1 MPGHHKHLRIL
12 SGTFNVFDLSKLTD
26 GHAGSLAVLR
36 RLVQIDK
43 IEVIL
48 IMDVKHLYGE
58 KIWDLYSEI
67 CGQDIDRFIYHVSME
82 LPCQIC
88 GRFGIMGISRM
99 PEITEEILDHL
110 RFRTF
115 GKPGSFWALE
125 NPPQKSNY
133 EYPIKRMVFE
143 AMVIY
148 K

>member
-1 MPGHHKHLRIL
+1 MPGHLEYLRIL
-12 SGTFNVFDLSKLTD
+12 SGALGVIDLSKLTD

-43 IEVIL
+43 IEVIFV
-48 IMDVKHLYGE
+48 MDFKHLYGK
-58 KIWDLYSEI
+58 KIWELYSSI
-67 CGQDIDRFIYHVSME
+67 CGQDIDRLIYHVNME

-88 GRFGIMGISRM
+88 GRFGIMGIDQP
-99 PEITEEILDHL
+99 PEITEEILNHI

-125 NPPQKSNY
+125 NPPQKPNY
-133 EYPIKRMVFE
+133 EYPIKIMVFGIT
-143 AMVIY
+143 VCS

>member
-1 MPGHHKHLRIL
+1 MPAHPKYLRIL
-12 SGTFNVFDLSKLTD
+12 SGAFDVVDLSKLTD

-48 IMDVKHLYGE
+48 VMDVKHLYGE
-58 KIWDLYSEI
+58 KIWELYSKI
-67 CGQDIDRFIYHVSME
+67 CGQDIDRLVYHVNME

-88 GRFGIMGISRM
+88 GRFGIMGIDQL
-99 PEITEEILDHL
+99 PEITEEILNHI
-110 RFRTF
+110 RFREF

-133 EYPIKRMVFE
+133 EYPIKIMVFG
-143 AMVIY
+143 ATISS